1 MTASTSS
8 EQSGSSSSAS
18 GAKKTR
24 NFMRAVG
31 GVFHRRSRDSDL
43 RESMLEASITSSAVS
58 SSGRQAPAAPAAS
71 SSSSS
76 SSALRA
82 GSADDAQVRSS
93 RYRKVSS
100 VSASSKYSVDTAP
113 SDDDDDE
120 HRYHYQFLFYP
131 GSAEDNSFKPEK
143 VTSSIVEI
151 DYNAIR
157 PSLTLQMP
165 VFFSP
170 PTEPS
175 NFPRR
180 SSILT
185 DPREYELSKTVLSSN
200 ASESEDGNEDE
211 DKRSEISDSEFS
223 EGVMF

>member
-8 EQSGSSSSAS
+8 EQSGSSAS

-24 NFMRAVG
+24 GFMRAVG
-31 GVFHRRSRDSDL
+31 GMFHRRSRDSEL
-43 RESMLEASITSSAVS
+43 RESMLESSITSSAVS
-58 SSGRQAPAAPAAS
+58 SSGRQASAAPAAAS
-71 SSSSS
+71 WSLSV
-76 SSALRA
+76 LRA
-82 GSADDAQVRSS
+82 GSSDDAQVSS
-93 RYRKVSS
+93 SHYRKASS
-100 VSASSKYSVDTAP
+100 ASVSSKYSVDTAP

-120 HRYHYQFLFYP
+120 HRYQHQFLFYP

-143 VTSSIVEI
+143 VTSNIVEI
-151 DYNAIR
+151 DYYAIR

-170 PTEPS
+170 PTEPT

-185 DPREYELSKTVLSSN
+185 DPREYELSKTMLSSN
-200 ASESEDGNEDE
+200 ASESDYEAE
-211 DKRSEISDSEFS
+211 DKHSEISDSEFS